1 MNPENEK
8 FARSVEL
15 MKAGF
20 DNAQSRISFI
30 DTKVGI
36 AVGLLLVLLPVP
48 LAIVAWLT
56 GLQGETATHI
66 YHACRECWFMS
77 AVVGVCLL
85 AGMVADFAAILCG
98 VFCLT
103 PRGPKGYGKSG
114 PFQNEWQ
121 PAVLFPLHKPEK
133 AEQFFHHLKIL
144 QPGIELPFVID
155 QYDYQ
160 LRQLGGILEAKFHRH
175 EQLLPLAEELF
186 DSLRASHDFCHVCRN
201 EPHSTREALKSMQRS
216 AKSAEQRVSS
226 VSLQKVYLYGAFL

>member
-1 MNPENEK
+1 MNLENEK

-36 AVGLLLVLLPVP
+36 AVGLLLILLPVP

-77 AVVGVCLL
+77 TVVGACLL
-85 AGMVADFAAILCG
+85 GGMVADFAAILCG

-133 AEQFFHHLKIL
+133 AGQFLDHLKIL
-144 QPGIELPFVID
+144 QPGIELPFVIE

-160 LRQLGGILEAKFHRH
+160 LRQLGGILEAKFTAMNNCFRW
-175 EQLLPLAEELF
+175 
-186 DSLRASHDFCHVCRN
+186 LRNC
-201 EPHSTREALKSMQRS
+201 LI
-216 AKSAEQRVSS
+216 
-226 VSLQKVYLYGAFL
+226 LYGMAMIFATYVGLNLILHAKP